1 MRGKSGIIS
10 QRDLQYRKFQAYGFL
25 KNLRFFEPFLMLFFL
40 EKGLSFTQ
48 IGSIYAAR
56 EISRYIFEI
65 PSGVLADAW
74 GRRRVLAGSFIFY
87 ILSFTIFYLSKS
99 YSFIL
104 SAMIVYAFGDAFRTG
119 THKAMIFEYLKIKN
133 RESEKVSY
141 YGGTRAASQ
150 TGSAFS
156 SLIAAAIV
164 FWSGKY
170 ELIFLFSIIPYLI
183 DFVLIL
189 TYPSSLDGENSK
201 LSSGIILKRL
211 MDTLRDLIISFR
223 KEPIF
228 IKILGLSSYSGYYKA
243 AKDYLQPIIQSG
255 ILIIP
260 VFNLLETNQ
269 RTALIVGIVYFIIY
283 LLTAWSSKNAGRF
296 LHRFSN
302 YKKALWLSLIIG
314 TGAGILAGIFSISGW
329 KLLAI
334 IPFILIFVM
343 ENVRKPIG
351 IAYISEDMEK
361 NVLASSLSAESQIS
375 SLIAGILAFLMG
387 FIVDRTSV
395 GTAIIIIS
403 VFMILASPL
412 IFHQFKKN

>member
-1 MRGKSGIIS
+1 MSRKAETDFT
-10 QRDLQYRKFQAYGFL
+10 RDLQYRKFQAYGFL
-25 KNLRFFEPFLMLFFL
+25 KNLQFFEPFLMLFFL
-40 EKGLSFTQ
+40 EKGLNFTQ
-48 IGSIYAAR
+48 IGSVYAAR

-65 PSGVLADAW
+65 PSGILADAW

-87 ILSFTIFYLSKS
+87 MLSFAIFYFSES
-99 YSFIL
+99 YSYIMV
-104 SAMIVYAFGDAFRTG
+104 AMVVYAFGDAFRTG
-119 THKAMIFEYLKIKN
+119 THKAMIFEYLKIKQ

-170 ELIFLFSIIPYLI
+170 ELIFLFSMVPYFF

-189 TYPSSLDGENSK
+189 SYPSSLDGENSK

-211 MDTLRDLIISFR
+211 MDTFRDLVISFR

-228 IKILGLSSYSGYYKA
+228 KKILALSSYSGYYKA

-260 VFNLLETNQ
+260 VFSLLETNQ
-269 RTALIVGIVYFIIY
+269 RTALMIGIVYFIIY

-296 LHRFSN
+296 LYFFSN
-302 YKKALWLSLIIG
+302 YKQALWLSLIIG

-334 IPFILIFVM
+334 IPFSLIFVM
-343 ENVRKPIG
+343 ENIRKPIG

-361 NVLASSLSAESQIS
+361 NILASSLSAESQMS
-375 SLIAGILAFLMG
+375 SLFAGVLAFLIG
-387 FIVDRTSV
+387 FVVDRTSV
-395 GTAIIIIS
+395 GTAIIVISILLIIT
-403 VFMILASPL
+403 SPL
-412 IFHQFKKN
+412 IFHQFKKK